1 MKDRSALSAAYEIDG
16 GVQTSC
22 DLDLLELIQ
31 LASDG
36 FLPVGDFRRLPG
48 LLPWRRCFAYA
59 FVDYPIPRYAVCHA
73 FSGRHLGPW
82 FRHLFS

>member
-1 MKDRSALSAAYEIDG
+1 MKDRSVLSAAYEIDG

-36 FLPVGDFRRLPG
+36 FLPVGDFR
-48 LLPWRRCFAYA
+48 
-59 FVDYPIPRYAVCHA
+59 
-73 FSGRHLGPW
+73 
-82 FRHLFS
+82 